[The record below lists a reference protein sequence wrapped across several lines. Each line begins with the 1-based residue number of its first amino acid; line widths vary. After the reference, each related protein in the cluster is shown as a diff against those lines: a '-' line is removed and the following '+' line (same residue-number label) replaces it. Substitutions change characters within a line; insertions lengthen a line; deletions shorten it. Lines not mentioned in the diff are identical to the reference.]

1 MNLILYDKAH
11 IKVGLLEKVK
21 DLKIESVLS
30 TGDKTLSFSVA
41 KDDIN
46 LEKIEY
52 EGYLRTTND
61 EFVIKEIN
69 DNDDFYDIVAVLNL
83 DDLEGMAWD
92 RFNSQESTIE
102 NALNLALA
110 GTGWSIGINTV
121 GTKKR
126 TIQKTYCSSLDILKE
141 ICKIY
146 LAEIKYDTINK
157 TVSVYTCIGSNQ
169 GEYLMD
175 TVNAKKIE
183 RQSDSYD
190 FYTKLIAVGATLTE
204 GEGDNATS
212 TTLTCTVTNN
222 EYSNKVK
229 TCYWKDERY
238 TILANLQEDAQAKLD
253 EMAKPSVAYK
263 VSIAK
268 LGNVSLGDKVWLIS
282 KDKKIRE
289 ELRVVKLIEY
299 PNELYNNSCELGN
312 KIYSFEDIQN
322 ANRQTANTVNNITTG
337 DDGSVS
343 PSAIKDALDKAII
356 AELDVASLNALE
368 IRVGN
373 IEASYIKTTGLVTV
387 KAEIQDAVIENLQ
400 ADNIFANY
408 EEVNVLKANVE
419 TVNTLLG
426 GTVVAGSTQT
436 IVLNSQ
442 NITVAD
448 GTFKSAM
455 IESLDVSKLNAGVI
469 STNKFTIQSNDGAIT
484 IADNTMQFKDN
495 NDNVRIQMGQDS
507 SGNFSFII
515 RASDGQTTLIDG
527 TGVKENAIADKLI
540 KTKMVADNAIT
551 GKKIDWDDFFTTI
564 NTDGTHTLNSSKV
577 KLNSNNQTLDV
588 AFNQMTT
595 KINNI
600 GTGRNYCRKGWFINQ
615 DTSGRATKEITKDSS
630 YDFIVKFTKLSS
642 EGWGILTNN
651 QKIKFTYGK
660 KYTLSFKACTET
672 LNNIQVRICSTSSTD
687 IVLFPAVINLNTD
700 GKFHD
705 YKLTFEAK
713 TSTSEYLQ
721 FMSDNGQVALTQIKL
736 EEGEKATD
744 YTEAIEDT
752 ENRISTN
759 STNISVMQGQISTLI
774 SQTSQITNNTDN
786 ITTLTTN
793 YSALNQTVNS
803 LNTTVSSHTSS
814 ISSLNTTV
822 SSHTSSISQLQSS
835 IALKVEKT
843 DITAAINGL
852 QIGGRNYCRKGWY
865 INQDINGRA
874 TITSGK
880 NDTYDY
886 VLTFK
891 KLSAEG
897 WGILTNSYKIKFE
910 YGKKYTLSFKA
921 RTTTLSNIQVRICS
935 TSSTD
940 IVLFPEVIN
949 LNNDGK
955 YHDYKLTFDAKTS
968 TSEYLQFMSDNG
980 EIVLAQIKLE
990 EGEKATSFTEA
1001 EEDIDIRFSSVE
1013 QKITP
1018 DALTVTISNGLKG
1031 TDSIET
1037 DKFTF
1042 DKDGVHIFNGGLDI
1056 TNKANAKVFS
1066 CDTDGDLVLRGTFT
1080 NYDKTTGYLACKIED
1095 TQIKFYNFKEQDKL
1109 IGSLGSTVRST
1120 DSSKAFISLWHELD
1134 NRIIVGYRKP
1144 TDNLIYPYFECE
1156 YGVLMNF
1163 KALCNFDSS
1172 VNVTSLSFIKNVTDT
1187 GHETGASITQT
1198 VLEDNTIFLQVSHGL
1213 KVTRDFTTLGNAIIA
1228 GNMTASGSKNCLQQT
1243 EHYGGRL
1250 FYSLEDCSSYLTDRV
1265 DIPVQVNSNR
1275 QIKVEF
1281 NEIFKECV
1289 NLTNYQITI
1298 NKESYGDYTI
1308 LEKTEDYFILES
1320 DTEGFKFTYT
1330 ITAKRKGYEDRYLD
1344 EFKTA

>member
-1 MNLILYDKAH
+1 MLIRGISKDRTSEYPLSGY
-11 IKVGLLEKVK
+11 K
-21 DLKIESVLS
+21 DLKREQ
-30 TGDKTLSFSVA
+30 TLSDGSELLSFNIPKKYA
-41 KDDIN
+41 NN
-46 LEKIEY
+46 LELESYIQTEDQEY
-52 EGYLRTTND
+52 
-61 EFVIKEIN
+61 VVKEVNPDGDYYEI
-69 DNDDFYDIVAVLNL
+69 IAKLNL
-83 DDLEGMAWD
+83 ENFWGKMWKNFENVEA
-92 RFNSQESTIE
+92 TITDT
-102 NALNLALA
+102 LNLALA
-110 GTGWSIGINTV
+110 GTGWVV
-121 GTKKR
+121 GTCEITKKR
-126 TIQKTYCSSLDILKE
+126 TIRKTNSSTLDIIKQCLKT
-141 ICKIY
+141 Y
-146 LAEIKYDTINK
+146 LAEIEYDTLNKVINIYEK
-157 TVSVYTCIGSNQ
+157 RGNDK
-169 GEYLMD
+169 GKFAMD
-175 TVNAKKIE
+175 TVNAKKITL
-183 RQSDSYD
+183 QASSYE
-190 FYTKLIAVGATLTE
+190 YITKLICIGATTTTK
-204 GEGDNATS
+204 DNDDNETS
-212 TTLTCTVTNN
+212 TTLEVTVTNN
-222 EYSNKVK
+222 TYSTKDIEAI
-229 TCYWKDERY
+229 WKDERY
-238 TILANLQEDAQAKLD
+238 TVEADLREDGQAKLD
-253 EMAKPSVAYK
+253 ELAKPVEAYSVDFAFLDD
-263 VSIAK
+263 VNI
-268 LGNVSLGDKVWLIS
+268 GDTITLIS
-282 KDKKIRE
+282 KENNIFKK
-289 ELRVVKLIEY
+289 LRVVKLTTY
-299 PNELYNNSCELGN
+299 PDDPQKAPVGELGSR
-312 KIYSFEDIQN
+312 IYSFEDMQK
-322 ANRQTANTVNNITTG
+322 QYEDTTSTVTNITA
-337 DDGSVS
+337 DDGSIS
-343 PSAIKDALDKAII
+343 SSALKDAFNKLVL
-356 AELDVASLNALE
+356 AELDVATLNALDARIGQLE
-368 IRVGN
+368 VTYVTATELVAERAN
-373 IEASYIKTTGLVTV
+373 IKN
-387 KAEIQDAVIENLQ
+387 AVIEQLN
-400 ADNIFANY
+400 ADDIYAKRADITVLSSNVANI
-408 EEVNVLKANVE
+408 
-419 TVNTLLG
+419 NTLLA
-426 GTVVAGSTQT
+426 GTVTTGSTQT

-442 NITVAD
+442 NTTIENALI
-448 GTFKSAM
+448 KSAM
-455 IESLDVSKLNAGVI
+455 IESLDVSKINSGTI
-469 STNKFTIQSNDGAIT
+469 STNKFVIQSNDGGIT

-1120 DSSKAFISLWHELD
+1120 DSSKAFISLWHEFD